1 MSRVKNFG
9 KNKPHQQHSLP
20 GSAVVL
26 YVRASTADQVNS
38 LDAQRKRAA
47 EFAKAKDL
55 TILETFIDSGVSAV
69 QYGIRDRPQAKR
81 MFAYIKKHG
90 IATILVLRL
99 DRAFRSSLDFSRTTT
114 EGLEQGFHFRFI
126 EPDIDYGT
134 PMGRM
139 FAGMEALRAE
149 MEGELRNQRVN
160 DAYDSL
166 RENRIARSNNP
177 GYGWKLGPLSGSI
190 SRSSRKPLH
199 TLLPIPAEQA
209 ILRHIKARY
218 DATPGHGILTAT
230 DGIWK
235 HITVKSVL
243 AHAVLA
249 TDAELPDGLPPFH
262 VAAAILQNPTQSE
275 IQNPKS
281 KIINPTSALSTF

>member
-1 MSRVKNFG
+1 
-9 KNKPHQQHSLP
+9 
-20 GSAVVL
+20 
-26 YVRASTADQVNS
+26 
-38 LDAQRKRAA
+38 
-47 EFAKAKDL
+47 
-55 TILETFIDSGVSAV
+55 
-69 QYGIRDRPQAKR
+69 

-218 DATPGHGILTAT
+218 DATPGHGILTAIADELNNAGVPTKIPVGTTFQRTYHKGTPRQVTRTIVT

-262 VAAAILQNPTQSE
+262 VAAAILNNPTQSE
-275 IQNPKS
+275 IQNQKS
-281 KIINPTSALSTF
+281 TIINPPSALSTF